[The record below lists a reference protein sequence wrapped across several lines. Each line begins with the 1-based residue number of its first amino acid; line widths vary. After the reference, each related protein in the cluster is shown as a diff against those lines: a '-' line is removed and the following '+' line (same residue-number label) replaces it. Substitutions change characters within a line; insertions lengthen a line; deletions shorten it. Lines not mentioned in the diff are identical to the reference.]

1 MLNCCYKSALK
12 DPTDDIWYTS
22 TPIKHYQF
30 TRFMADISK
39 HSRCTKTCTA
49 HSPRSTAIQGMND
62 SGHEIRHIMHMSGQ
76 KNEASV
82 RSYNRDCS
90 TAQKQS
96 LSSSLSSLLIPQSDV
111 ISLPESAPT
120 PAPAVAA
127 HHLDSPPQTASLTQN
142 NTPVSIA
149 QSSRFTSTGFLSNS
163 AFNNCVFNFNR

>member
-1 MLNCCYKSALK
+1 M
-12 DPTDDIWYTS
+12 T
-22 TPIKHYQF
+22 
-30 TRFMADISK
+30 DISK
-39 HSRCTKTCTA
+39 HSRCSKTYTG
-49 HSPRSTAIQGMND
+49 HSLRSMAIQGMND
-62 SGHEIRHIMHMSGQ
+62 RGHEIRHIMHMSGH

-90 TAQKQS
+90 TVQKQS

-111 ISLPESAPT
+111 ISLPESSPASAPT
-120 PAPAVAA
+120 VAA
-127 HHLDSPPQTASLTQN
+127 HNLDSTPQTASLTQN